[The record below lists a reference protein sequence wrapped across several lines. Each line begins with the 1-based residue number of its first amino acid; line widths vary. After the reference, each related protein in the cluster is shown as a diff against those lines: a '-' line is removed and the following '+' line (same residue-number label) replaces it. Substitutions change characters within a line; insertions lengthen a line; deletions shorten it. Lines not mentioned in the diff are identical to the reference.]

1 MPLLKYIQK
10 LRNFSVIFIP
20 EDTSHKARSL
30 KLSFPNLL
38 WIGLVYTILI
48 SIVGF
53 YVISLTS
60 LDYYLLPANSG
71 LREEDRQQ
79 VKELNTKVVFL
90 VKELEKLKV
99 TNERMKYALILGD
112 STMFDSLQQ
121 PRDSVTK
128 IEKPSAEGNIL
139 KVINK
144 LFFIDSFQDESLFF
158 VKPIDGFL
166 SQKFNPA
173 KGHMGIDFAVKK
185 GTPVYASAGGY
196 VVFADYTV
204 NDGYMV
210 ILNHING
217 FMSVYK
223 HCSSLIKKVRDNVEQ
238 GEIIA
243 LSGNTGRLTTG
254 PHLHFEIW
262 KDGKPIDPE
271 KQIINY

>member
-10 LRNFSVIFIP
+10 IRNFSVIFIP

-38 WIGLVYTILI
+38 WIGLVYTLLI
-48 SIVGF
+48 AIVAF
-53 YVISLTS
+53 YALSLTG

-99 TNERMKYALILGD
+99 NNERLKYALILGD

-121 PRDSVTK
+121 PQDSVDQIDK
-128 IEKPSAEGNIL
+128 LPGEGNIL

-144 LFFIDSFQDESLFF
+144 LFFSELYQDGSLFF
-158 VKPIDGFL
+158 IKPINGFL
-166 SQKFNPA
+166 SQKFNPE

-185 GTPVYASAGGY
+185 ETPVYASAGGY

-210 ILNHING
+210 IISHING
-217 FMSVYK
+217 FISVYK
-223 HCSSLIKKVRDNVEQ
+223 HCSSLLKKVRENVEQ

-243 LSGNTGRLTTG
+243 LSGNTGRITTG
-254 PHLHFEIW
+254 PHLHLEIW
-262 KDGKPIDPE
+262 KDGRPIDPE
-271 KQIINY
+271 KQFINY

>member
-10 LRNFSVIFIP
+10 IKNFSVIFIP

-38 WIGLVYTILI
+38 WIGLVYSVLIVIL
-48 SIVGF
+48 GF
-53 YVISLTS
+53 YALSVAG
-60 LDYYLLPANSG
+60 LDSYLLPANSG

-79 VKELNTKVVFL
+79 VKDLNTKVVFL

-99 TNERMKYALILGD
+99 TNDRLKYALILGD

-121 PRDSVTK
+121 TQDSVK
-128 IEKPSAEGNIL
+128 QIDKSSAEGNIL
-139 KVINK
+139 KIINK
-144 LFFIDSFQDESLFF
+144 LFFNQSFQDENLFF
-158 VKPIDGFL
+158 IKPINGFL
-166 SQKFNPA
+166 SQKFNPS

-185 GTPVYASAGGY
+185 ETPVYASAGGY

-204 NDGYMV
+204 NDGFM
-210 ILNHING
+210 IIINHING
-217 FMSVYK
+217 YMSVYK
-223 HCSSLIKKVRDNVEQ
+223 HCSSLIKRVRENVEQ

-243 LSGNTGRLTTG
+243 LSGNTGRKTTG

-262 KDGKPIDPE
+262 KEGKPINPE
-271 KQIINY
+271 KQFINY

>member
-1 MPLLKYIQK
+1 MPLLQYIQK
-10 LRNFSVIFIP
+10 IRNFSVIFIP

-38 WIGLVYTILI
+38 WIGLVYTLLI
-48 SIVGF
+48 AIVAF
-53 YVISLTS
+53 YALSLTG

-99 TNERMKYALILGD
+99 NNERLKYALILGD

-121 PRDSVTK
+121 PLDSLDQIDKT
-128 IEKPSAEGNIL
+128 SGEGNIL
-139 KVINK
+139 KIINK
-144 LFFIDSFQDESLFF
+144 LFFSELFQDESLFF
-158 VKPIDGFL
+158 VKPINGFL
-166 SQKFNPA
+166 SQKFNPE
-173 KGHMGIDFAVKK
+173 KGHMGIDFAAKK
-185 GTPVYASAGGY
+185 ETPVYASAGGY

-210 ILNHING
+210 IISHING
-217 FMSVYK
+217 FISVYK
-223 HCSSLIKKVRDNVEQ
+223 HCSSLLKKVRENVEQ

-243 LSGNTGRLTTG
+243 LSGNTGRITTG
-254 PHLHFEIW
+254 PHLHLEIW
-262 KDGKPIDPE
+262 KDGRPIDPE
-271 KQIINY
+271 KQFINY